1 MFYRK
6 QALKCLRNINSV
18 SSSTVP
24 CKHCNKQYY
33 CIHMIKLNVIKLTF
47 IFMCFH
53 IKIVFAV
60 GESNE
65 DAFWFLLPI
74 MCRDRHKVIISH
86 ISAVAADIKVH
97 LRGVNCLGSTRE
109 KWDRK
114 IKECHIFR
122 FCFSWSAAFD
132 TRTFHKVWSL
142 HQTSSVQSGYCS
154 SNRGHSQ
161 SYDKQ
166 RWRLLEKEL

>member
-1 MFYRK
+1 MFELSLYTKGFVLNKPQMFYRK

-33 CIHMIKLNVIKLTF
+33 CMHMIKLNVIKLTF
-47 IFMCFH
+47 IFMCVH
-53 IKIVFAV
+53 IKIVLAV

-74 MCRDRHKVIISH
+74 MCRHRHKVIISH

-109 KWDRK
+109 KNGTERL
-114 IKECHIFR
+114 R
-122 FCFSWSAAFD
+122 NVTFSDFVFLD
-132 TRTFHKVWSL
+132 
-142 HQTSSVQSGYCS
+142 Q
-154 SNRGHSQ
+154 
-161 SYDKQ
+161 
-166 RWRLLEKEL
+166 LLLTHTYLS